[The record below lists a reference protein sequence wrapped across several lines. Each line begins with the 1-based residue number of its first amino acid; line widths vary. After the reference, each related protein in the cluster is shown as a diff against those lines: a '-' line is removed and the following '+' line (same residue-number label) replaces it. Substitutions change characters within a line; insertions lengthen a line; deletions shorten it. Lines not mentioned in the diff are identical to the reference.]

1 MSSNRSESTVPVSI
15 FYVPASIFYWIGIVL
30 SIGCL
35 SLVFTGNTETI
46 WRFEHIGIPL
56 SWVAGAC
63 AILAFLAFEHLES
76 GAPAEPAAFLEFS
89 VEPAAR
95 QAELS

>member
-1 MSSNRSESTVPVSI
+1 MAHNRSESTGLAFV
-15 FYVPASIFYWIGIVL
+15 FYWVGIL
-30 SIGCL
+30 MSIGCL
-35 SLVFTGNTETI
+35 SLVFTGNTETV

-56 SWVAGAC
+56 SWVVGGC
-63 AILAFLAFEHLES
+63 AILALVAFEYLES
-76 GAPAEPAAFLEFS
+76 SAPARPSAFLEFS